1 MSWKSCLSEVFSYNE
16 NKSPG
21 CACPRV
27 TELNWGMKTP
37 TQNGLGEGKRGCGIR
52 FSVFVTPT
60 HLLVIFKTWKGS
72 EM

>member
-1 MSWKSCLSEVFSYNE
+1 M
-16 NKSPG
+16 
-21 CACPRV
+21 ACCSLWGHKQLDM
-27 TELNWGMKTP
+27 TERLNWGMKTP